1 VNKLSTR
8 KRDSIMNHR
17 DALIAEEQENNR
29 RAAATVEEI
38 ETIIVAVKEDQAKS
52 GN

>member
-17 DALIAEEQENNR
+17 DALIAEEQESNK
-29 RAAATVEEI
+29 RAVATVEEI
-38 ETIIVAVKEDQAKS
+38 ETIIVADKEAQAKS